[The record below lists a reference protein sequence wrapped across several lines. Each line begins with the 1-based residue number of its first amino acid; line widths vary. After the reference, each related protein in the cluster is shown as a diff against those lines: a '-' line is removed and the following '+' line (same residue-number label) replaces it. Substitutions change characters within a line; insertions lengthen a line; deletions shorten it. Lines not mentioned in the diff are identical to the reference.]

1 VLVIQSTISRLV
13 CRLILVWDRI
23 FLLLLRAYTI
33 SVRFLRL
40 LSLSFL
46 NLACLQVVNRCL
58 GTVAEK
64 SLQVVKG
71 GLGNLGSCHGVI
83 EFIAGMHAIYAE
95 YQSE

>member
-1 VLVIQSTISRLV
+1 
-13 CRLILVWDRI
+13 
-23 FLLLLRAYTI
+23 
-33 SVRFLRL
+33 
-40 LSLSFL
+40 
-46 NLACLQVVNRCL
+46 VVNTCL
-58 GTVAEK
+58 GTVVEK